1 MSEQPQAILGRA
13 HCYGNNV
20 DTDAIIPGK
29 FMNSTRI
36 EDMLPHTMEGIDPEF
51 IKKVQPGDLM
61 IAGSNFGCGSS
72 REAAPALLRACG
84 IRAIVAESFA
94 RIFFR
99 NAINL
104 GLLVVECPG
113 IAAAVSAG
121 DQVKYDP
128 VSGAVENITRPWR
141 GQGTVLPDFLRD
153 ILASGGA
160 IAGYRARAGNQAR

>member
-1 MSEQPQAILGRA
+1 MSEPTQIVGRA
-13 HCYGNNV
+13 HGYGNNV

-61 IAGSNFGCGSS
+61 VAGSNFGCGSS

-84 IRAIVAESFA
+84 IRAIIAESFA

-104 GLLVVECPG
+104 GLLVIECPG
-113 IAAAVSAG
+113 IAAAVTSG
-121 DQVKYDP
+121 DQVKYDRA
-128 VSGAVENITRPWR
+128 SGTVENLTRPWR
-141 GQGTVLPDFLRD
+141 GQGTVLPEFLRE

-160 IAGYRARAGNQAR
+160 VAAYRARVQGQPR

>member
-1 MSEQPQAILGRA
+1 MSEPTQAIVGAA
-13 HCYGNNV
+13 HCCGNNV

-36 EDMLPHTMEGIDPEF
+36 EDMLPHTMSGIDTDF
-51 IKKVQPGDLM
+51 VKKVKAGDL
-61 IAGSNFGCGSS
+61 IVAGSNFGCGSS
-72 REAAPALLRACG
+72 REAAPALLGACG

-104 GLLVVECPG
+104 GLLVIECPG
-113 IAAAVSAG
+113 ISAAVNAG

-128 VSGAVENITRPWR
+128 ESGAVENLTRPWH
-141 GQGTVLPDFLRD
+141 GQGTILPEFLRD
-153 ILASGGA
+153 ILARGGA
-160 IAGYRARAGNQAR
+160 VEAYRARTAS

>member
-1 MSEQPQAILGRA
+1 MSNLPPPIIGRA

-29 FMNSTRI
+29 FMNSTRM
-36 EDMLPHTMEGIDPEF
+36 EDLLPHTMEGIDPDF
-51 IKKVQPGDLM
+51 VKNVGTGDV
-61 IAGSNFGCGSS
+61 IVAGSNFGCGSS
-72 REAAPALLRACG
+72 REAAPALLRGCG
-84 IRAIVAESFA
+84 IKAILAESFA

-104 GLLVVECPG
+104 GLLVIECPG

-128 VSGAVENITRPWR
+128 ASGMVENLTRPWS
-141 GQGTVLPDFLRD
+141 GQGTVLPEFLRD
-153 ILASGGA
+153 IVAFGGA
-160 IAGYRARAGNQAR
+160 IEAYRARHGSLGR